1 MNSYSAIDLSQLP
14 PPDIVEQFRFETIY
28 EAMKSALNGE
38 QPMLFAAGSHDPV
51 EIDAQQLTDESGESW
66 FRVPSETEQ
75 LMYVQLESP
84 PVTRILGVCA
94 YRECL
99 LRQRV
104 NAALRAVTLAYAEE
118 SNLDQHGANYG
129 LARLVIDPGDST
141 ATPPVEPVY
150 ETDTEFRRRIL
161 LVFESLSVAGSA
173 GAYIYHALGADVGV
187 LDAAVDSPTPGEVR
201 VTIMG
206 REGDGTAD
214 PVLISAVSAWL
225 DDGEIRP
232 LTDNVQVQSVS
243 VREYRVSAGLM
254 IFKGQDSEQIL
265 QDATQHLSAYMAE
278 QHRIGRDVT
287 LSGLYSALHTTG
299 VQNVVLHE
307 PVTDIET
314 TGTETAYCTAAD
326 VAIEGIVTE
335 EAPEYAGGNP

>member
-1 MNSYSAIDLSQLP
+1 MNSYPAIDLSQLP
-14 PPDIVEQFRFETIY
+14 PPDIVESFKFEDLY
-28 EAMKSALNGE
+28 ESMKAALNGE
-38 QPMLFAAGSHDPV
+38 QPMLFATGSHDPV
-51 EIDAQQLTDESGESW
+51 EISAQQLTDDTGASW
-66 FRVPSETEQ
+66 FRVDSEAEQ
-75 LMYVQLESP
+75 LMYVQMESP
-84 PVTRILGVCA
+84 PVARILGVCA

-104 NAALRAVTLAYAEE
+104 NAAVRAVMLAYAEGAD
-118 SNLDQHGANYG
+118 LDQHGANYG
-129 LARLVIDPGDST
+129 QTRLVIDPGDPT

-173 GAYIYHALGADVGV
+173 GAYLYHALSADVGV

-206 REGDGTAD
+206 REGDGKAD

-225 DDGEIRP
+225 RDGEIRP

-243 VREYRVSAGLM
+243 VQEYQVNAGLL
-254 IFKGQDSEQIL
+254 IYKGQDSEQLL
-265 QDATQHLSAYMAE
+265 QDATQQLSAYTAE
-278 QHRIGRDVT
+278 QHRIGRAVT

-307 PVTDIET
+307 PVADIET
-314 TGTETAYCTAAD
+314 TGTETAYCTAVNVVIESV
-326 VAIEGIVTE
+326 VAKEV
-335 EAPEYAGGNP
+335 PQFKGGNP